1 MRNPN
6 KKHKPKH
13 MTKIKYRRVELDWVL
28 VYQKNSKKISVKP
41 PFESREE
48 YNQNCNINMILFAN
62 YEDYIIW
69 YIKKCKHLKYKRYGM
84 TYYLE
89 K

>member
-1 MRNPN
+1 
-6 KKHKPKH
+6 

-41 PFESREE
+41 KMDS
-48 YNQNCNINMILFAN
+48 YQQ
-62 YEDYIIW
+62 YEKLNLLSLGYDDYIVW

-84 TYYLE
+84 AYYLE
-89 K
+89 KQSKI